1 MRHVSTIAIEPEA
14 QKLFEDIKKADAE
27 DEAERVRLGTKET
40 YGGHRRA
47 VLRDALFSAYEKGR
61 ASAREVP

>member
-1 MRHVSTIAIEPEA
+1 MVIEPEA
-14 QKLFEDIKKADAE
+14 QKLFVDLAKADAL

-40 YGGHRRA
+40 YGGNRRA

-61 ASAREVP
+61 ASK